1 MPTKCGK
8 GATPHPIIA
17 VPTALTGFFGQNVP
31 YWGYEKFWGFLLSL
45 GLIVGSAA
53 GLYLYLKRRGWL

>member
-1 MPTKCGK
+1 
-8 GATPHPIIA
+8 
-17 VPTALTGFFGQNVP
+17 VPTALTGYFGQNVP